1 MITREYLPYL
11 QREYI
16 IWGLFVITFVWP
28 FSLYDV

>member
-16 IWGLFVITFVWP
+16 IWGLFVITFVSP
-28 FSLYDV
+28 FFAA